1 MRRVL
6 LVEDDASLRSV
17 MSYHLRKAGY
27 EVAEAPDGARALDAV
42 AEQAFDLVLT
52 DIRMPQMDGLDLLRQ
67 LRARDLDV
75 PVVMLTAFGTIHDA
89 VEAMR
94 SGACDYL
101 TKPVEKDQ
109 LLHAVDRALRLGD
122 LERENR
128 RLREELAGQKPLDA
142 IMGTSPALQE
152 VLTLLRRVGP
162 SDVTVLITGESGT
175 GKELAARALH
185 ELSPRAHAPF
195 VALNC
200 AAVPTDLLESELFG
214 YRKGA
219 FTGASADH
227 RGKFQQAD
235 SGTLFLDEIS
245 DMDIRL
251 QAKILRVI
259 QERVIDPLGGT
270 KPLPVDV
277 RLITATNR
285 DLQTM
290 VTEGKFREDLYY
302 RLNVIRIHLPPLRE
316 RGEDALILLAHY
328 YRHFGGGELALH
340 PGARQALR
348 TYGWPGNIR
357 EVVNLSQRLAVL
369 HPRQEV
375 QVSMLADEMAGET
388 AASPPVESEA
398 GRGLWA
404 MERDAVCQALVSHR
418 WNQAAAA
425 RALGIPRH
433 ILIYRMKKYN
443 ITRP

>member
-1 MRRVL
+1 MRRIL

-27 EVAEAPDGARALDAV
+27 EVEEAPEGACALEAV
-42 AEQAFDLVLT
+42 AGQAFDLVLT
-52 DIRMPQMDGLDLLRQ
+52 DVRMPKMNGLDLLRQ
-67 LRARDLDV
+67 LRARDLDL

-94 SGACDYL
+94 AGACDYL
-101 TKPVEKDQ
+101 TKPVEKEQ

-128 RLREELAGQKPLDA
+128 RLREELAGQKPLEA
-142 IMGTSPALQE
+142 IMGTSPALQD
-152 VLTLLRRVGP
+152 VLTLLRQVGP
-162 SDVTVLITGESGT
+162 SDATILITGESGT

-185 ELSPRAHAPF
+185 ELSPRAQAPF

-200 AAVPTDLLESELFG
+200 AAVPADLLESELFG

-219 FTGASADH
+219 FTGAAADH

-235 SGTLFLDEIS
+235 GGTLFLDEIS

-259 QERVIDPLGGT
+259 QERVIDPLGGA

-277 RLITATNR
+277 RLIAATNR
-285 DLQTM
+285 ELQLM
-290 VTEGKFREDLYY
+290 VAEGKFREDLYY
-302 RLNVIRIHLPPLRE
+302 RLNVIRIHLPPLRD

-328 YRHFGGGELALH
+328 YRHFGGGELTLH
-340 PGARQALR
+340 PMARQALHA
-348 TYGWPGNIR
+348 YGWPGNVR
-357 EVVNLSQRLAVL
+357 EVVNLGQRLAVL
-369 HPRQEV
+369 HPRQVV
-375 QVSMLADEMAGET
+375 QVGMLPVEMAEATGAGLT
-388 AASPPVESEA
+388 AEIDAS
-398 GRGLWA
+398 RGLRA
-404 MERDAVCQALVSHR
+404 MERDAVYQALVSQH